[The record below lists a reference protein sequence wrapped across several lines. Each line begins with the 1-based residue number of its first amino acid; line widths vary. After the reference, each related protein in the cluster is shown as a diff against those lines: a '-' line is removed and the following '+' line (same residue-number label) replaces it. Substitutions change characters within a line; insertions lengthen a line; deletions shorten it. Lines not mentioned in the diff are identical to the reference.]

1 MFFHLEKEIEQ
12 ISKKKPVIKKK
23 NFLINWVLVV
33 DKCKNRQK
41 MTKKPSLKAKSV
53 LKEVFIHFLD
63 IKTSIWTL
71 YIPFRHKK

>member
-33 DKCKNRQK
+33 NKYKNRQK
-41 MTKKPSLKAKSV
+41 MTKNLH
-53 LKEVFIHFLD
+53 LRLNQC
-63 IKTSIWTL
+63 
-71 YIPFRHKK
+71 